1 MGENMIIEEKE
12 YQKLLK
18 SKKDYRRILRNCLQ
32 CFLLGGLICLLGQ
45 FILYI
50 LAKFIDDNTLK
61 TSIMV
66 IIIISFSGIL
76 TALGLYDKIGQMA
89 KAGSILPISGF
100 ENSLCSAAMEFKSE
114 GFLLGLGANILK
126 LAGSVLVFGIISGY
140 MVGLIKYLVSL
151 WS

>member
-18 SKKDYRRILRNCLQ
+18 SKKDYKRILLNCLQ
-32 CFLLGGLICLLGQ
+32 SFLFGGLICLLGQ

-66 IIIISFSGIL
+66 ISIISFSGIL
-76 TALGLYDKIGQMA
+76 TALGLYDKI
-89 KAGSILPISGF
+89 
-100 ENSLCSAAMEFKSE
+100 
-114 GFLLGLGANILK
+114 
-126 LAGSVLVFGIISGY
+126 
-140 MVGLIKYLVSL
+140 
-151 WS
+151 

>member
-1 MGENMIIEEKE
+1 MIIEEKE

-18 SKKDYRRILRNCLQ
+18 AKKDYKRILLNGLEA
-32 CFLLGGLICLLGQ
+32 FLFGGLICLLGQ

-50 LAKFIDDNTLK
+50 LAKFVDDNALK

-100 ENSLCSAAMEFKSE
+100 
-114 GFLLGLGANILK
+114 
-126 LAGSVLVFGIISGY
+126 
-140 MVGLIKYLVSL
+140 
-151 WS
+151 